1 MKRIITLKQLED
13 AVKKQE
19 KKEEQSKI
27 HKLIIL
33 GREK

>member
-13 AVKKQE
+13 AVKKKE